1 MGQPVPRPEK
11 ILYEIRLGEGVKRKL
26 YKYAGFLFG
35 YTGRLVF
42 MLFLATLCFAV
53 PVAPSYFNYRKT
65 SIYAGSN
72 EIQRNIMAKMV
83 LGL

>member
-1 MGQPVPRPEK
+1 MTGVRGLSGRPVSE
-11 ILYEIRLGEGVKRKL
+11 LTLEAVGT
-26 YKYAGFLFG
+26 YAAPFVRDPWSAAND
-35 YTGRLVF
+35 GR
-42 MLFLATLCFAV
+42 AGPDYA
-53 PVAPSYFNYRKT
+53 APAAPAYFNYRKA

>member
-1 MGQPVPRPEK
+1 MPQ
-11 ILYEIRLGEGVKRKL
+11 Y
-26 YKYAGFLFG
+26 
-35 YTGRLVF
+35 
-42 MLFLATLCFAV
+42 AV

>member
-1 MGQPVPRPEK
+1 MLKCAGSEAQQAISELAVEAVGGAAQPFVADTWA
-11 ILYEIRLGEGVKRKL
+11 ILDGRSNEPFPTPD
-26 YKYAGFLFG
+26 YA
-35 YTGRLVF
+35 
-42 MLFLATLCFAV
+42 AA
-53 PVAPSYFNYRKT
+53 VAPAYFNYRKT